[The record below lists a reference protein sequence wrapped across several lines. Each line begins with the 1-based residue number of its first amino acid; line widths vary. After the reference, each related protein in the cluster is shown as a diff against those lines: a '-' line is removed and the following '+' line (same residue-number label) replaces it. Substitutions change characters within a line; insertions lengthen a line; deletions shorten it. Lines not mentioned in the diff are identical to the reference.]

1 MSANLRLKDNIDIGR
16 GDMIVGLEKPP
27 HTTQDITPQL
37 SWLSA
42 NPLQLNGKQEIKH
55 TIRDTRCVVMVRFI
69 IDSTINTLE
78 KVNGDTN
85 IDMNDIALITIRA
98 TAPLFIDAYSKNRL
112 TGSLVLIDE
121 ASNETLGAA
130 VINDFTP

>member
-1 MSANLRLKDNIDIGR
+1 
-16 GDMIVGLEKPP
+16 
-27 HTTQDITPQL
+27 
-37 SWLSA
+37 
-42 NPLQLNGKQEIKH
+42 
-55 TIRDTRCVVMVRFI
+55 MVRFI

-121 ASNETLGAA
+121 ASNETVGAA